1 MEKMRL
7 DSDTSKT
14 VENTIRHVPH
24 LMEYLN
30 EKLDT
35 LHNPVS
41 RPGAAKT
48 ILHLLLF
55 AKPDNYV
62 L

>member
-7 DSDTSKT
+7 DTDTRKT
-14 VENTIRHVPH
+14 VEDAIRHVPH
-24 LMEYLN
+24 LLEYLN

-41 RPGAAKT
+41 RPGSAKT
-48 ILHLLLF
+48 LLQLLLF
-55 AKPDNYV
+55 ARPDNYA

>member
-1 MEKMRL
+1 MRL
-7 DSDTSKT
+7 DPDTNNA
-14 VENTIRHVPH
+14 VEDAIRHVPH

-30 EKLDT
+30 EKLNI

-48 ILHLLLF
+48 ILQLLLF
-55 AKPDNYV
+55 AKPDNYT